1 MTNLAPREPPGRSRH
16 YVGMYVRVLGL
27 VAVAGVIGGGGC
39 FGSAPMVEGES
50 AAASGDSSRPGT
62 GGTTSSTGGTT
73 AASAG
78 PDDGSDGTTTD
89 DPSASGGT
97 VHADSGGDTDDSAS
111 GGTSPGDTSGDAT
124 TGDGSSGGSSSGGG
138 FDFGCIDQDLGMV
151 IGLGVAEGNTNG
163 ADDSYAP
170 TCVSGDAPDRMLLWT
185 APADGTYSFS
195 TIGSGYDTGL
205 AVLSG
210 DCSGI
215 EIACNDDSSGTVV
228 QSDVTVA
235 LEEGQ
240 TIAIVVDGYQGASG
254 AFTLTIASV

>member
-1 MTNLAPREPPGRSRH
+1 MSMTSLAPREPPGRSRH
-16 YVGMYVRVLGL
+16 YVVMYVRCLGL

-39 FGSAPMVEGES
+39 FGNAPVVEGET
-50 AAASGDSSRPGT
+50 AAASGDSSGPGT

-73 AASAG
+73 TASAG
-78 PDDGSDGTTTD
+78 PDDAGDGTTTQ
-89 DPSASGGT
+89 DPSSSGAT
-97 VHADSGGDTDDSAS
+97 AHADSGGDTDASAS
-111 GGTSPGDTSGDAT
+111 DGTGHGGTSGDAT
-124 TGDGSSGGSSSGGG
+124 TGDSSSGGG
-138 FDFGCIDQDLGMV
+138 FDFGCIDEDLGMA
-151 IGLGVAEGNTNG
+151 IGLGVTDGNTNG

-170 TCVSGDAPDRMLLWT
+170 TCVAGDAPDRVLLWT

-215 EIACNDDSSGTVV
+215 EIACNDDSSPTIV
-228 QSDVTVA
+228 QSDVSIA

-240 TIAIVVDGYQGASG
+240 TIAIVVDGYEGASG
-254 AFTLTIASV
+254 AFTLTIASR

>member
-1 MTNLAPREPPGRSRH
+1 
-16 YVGMYVRVLGL
+16 MYVRFMGL

-39 FGSAPMVEGES
+39 FANAPMVEGES
-50 AAASGDSSRPGT
+50 AAASGDSSEAGN
-62 GGTTSSTGGTT
+62 GGTSSSTGGAPTE
-73 AASAG
+73 SVG
-78 PDDGSDGTTTD
+78 PDDASDGATTH

-97 VHADSGGDTDDSAS
+97 VHADSGGDTGDSAS
-111 GGTSPGDTSGDAT
+111 DGTSHGGTSGDAT
-124 TGDGSSGGSSSGGG
+124 TGEGSSGGSSGGGG
-138 FDFGCIDQDLGMV
+138 FDFGCIDEDLGMA

-195 TIGSGYDTGL
+195 TLGSGYDTGL

-228 QSDVTVA
+228 QSELTVA

-240 TIAIVVDGYQGASG
+240 AIVLVVDGYQGASG
-254 AFTLTIASV
+254 AFTLTVASL